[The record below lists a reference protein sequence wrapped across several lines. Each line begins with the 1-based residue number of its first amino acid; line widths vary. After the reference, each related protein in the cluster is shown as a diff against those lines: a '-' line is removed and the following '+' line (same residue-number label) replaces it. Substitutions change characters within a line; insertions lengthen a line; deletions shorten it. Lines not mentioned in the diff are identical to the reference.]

1 MFFYFVLFYYGGP
14 SAAFVKCEAL
24 IRINV
29 SFVEREG
36 IAKMTVKGR

>member
-29 SFVEREG
+29 SFVEREREVT
-36 IAKMTVKGR
+36 AQKVV